1 MQQLTLA
8 NLNTKQRKNIHL
20 LICDVDGVLTDGTLS
35 YTAQGEEIKHFNAKD
50 GLGLRLLMHHG
61 VEVAIITARDS
72 KPLARRIKDLGIKHF
87 YPGQDPK
94 ILALQTLLKTLELTP
109 EQVAY
114 IGDDILDLPV
124 MRQVGLAITVADG
137 HACVKQEADA
147 ITHLGGGRGA
157 VREVTDALIDARQP
171 LADAN
176 NQFLA
181 TKLGTDFLTTA

>member
-1 MQQLTLA
+1 MCPLTLS
-8 NLNTKQRKNIHL
+8 NLNPDQRKNIRL

-87 YPGQDPK
+87 YPGQDHK
-94 ILALQTLLKTLELTP
+94 ILALHTLLKTLELTP

-114 IGDDILDLPV
+114 MGDDILDLPV
-124 MRQVGLAITVADG
+124 MREVGLAITVADG
-137 HACVKQEADA
+137 HICVKQEADA

-157 VREVTDALIDARQP
+157 AREVTDALIDAHQP

-181 TKLGTDFLTTA
+181 TKLGTNHLTTA